1 MIFRQK
7 FSPRA
12 PRVFVEEQDKQM
24 PSKSFFSPTRSLSVA
39 ALVAAFAV
47 SPAAL
52 SSTHASAKGEP
63 SEAARAAFDP
73 ADPRT
78 WKTSIKLGAGRAER
92 EALIG
97 DLVAPSK
104 NSWEKPLTRAEVEAI
119 LDDPRAERLY
129 PDKTIS
135 IVAPSMLKRQKRGHV
150 DLLKI
155 FLKEERIAA
164 GAAFMAEHAPLLA
177 KVEKRHGVDREVIV
191 SILMWESRL
200 GTITGDYFAFN
211 SFVSQAF
218 FIDEAN
224 AVALSRKG
232 EKGLISTEKQKA
244 RVERIRKRARGNL
257 ISLMRVCKARG
268 IDPLG
273 VKGSW
278 AGALG
283 FPQFMPAS
291 LRWAEDG
298 DGDGKIDLF
307 TFPDSIASIGR
318 YLKDHGF
325 GPTPESQRKA
335 VWGYNHEDAYVEG
348 VLAFAKALKERK
360 STPPKAA
367 KAATPAATAS
377 DKKGKKDKAV
387 PATTKAAGTT
397 APETASP

>member
-1 MIFRQK
+1 
-7 FSPRA
+7 
-12 PRVFVEEQDKQM
+12 
-24 PSKSFFSPTRSLSVA
+24 
-39 ALVAAFAV
+39 
-47 SPAAL
+47 
-52 SSTHASAKGEP
+52 
-63 SEAARAAFDP
+63 
-73 ADPRT
+73 
-78 WKTSIKLGAGRAER
+78 
-92 EALIG
+92 
-97 DLVAPSK
+97 
-104 NSWEKPLTRAEVEAI
+104 
-119 LDDPRAERLY
+119 
-129 PDKTIS
+129 
-135 IVAPSMLKRQKRGHV
+135 
-150 DLLKI
+150 
-155 FLKEERIAA
+155 
-164 GAAFMAEHAPLLA
+164 MAEHAPLLA